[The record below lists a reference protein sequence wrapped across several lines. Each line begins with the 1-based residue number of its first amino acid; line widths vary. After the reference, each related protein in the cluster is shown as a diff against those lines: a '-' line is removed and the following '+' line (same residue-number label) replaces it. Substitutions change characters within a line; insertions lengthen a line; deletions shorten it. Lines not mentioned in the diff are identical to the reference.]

1 MERMLKLTEVEKLL
15 SISRTTLKRW
25 IYAKKIRA
33 TKVGRD
39 WRISENEVETI
50 RAGLRGA

>member
-1 MERMLKLTEVEKLL
+1 MLKLAEVEKML

-50 RAGLRGA
+50 RAGLRRA